1 MILNIFRQPGLTF
14 PQKMMLLVMTAV
26 TVLISLTVLAEPVA
40 PLQLVGGTLI
50 LAFTLANELGAAR
63 A

>member
-40 PLQLVGGTLI
+40 PAITTDGL
-50 LAFTLANELGAAR
+50 
-63 A
+63 